1 LYQQTQDGS
10 LKPYSSWV
18 DYGQGLKHVD
28 SVVNFMA
35 AYGKHPTILN
45 APTIPEKRAAAQLL
59 YDNDALNTNTPADV
73 YEFIN
78 STGAWAD
85 VDGTSKT
92 GVDDIDLWVGGLA
105 ESQNLFGGLL
115 GSTFNYVFEQQ
126 LTDLQDGDRLYYLS
140 RTSGLNLRT
149 ALEGNS
155 FAELVMRNTTAHSLK
170 ADVFSVA
177 DCEFDLANL
186 QGTGN
191 TVADDPTSECNES
204 KRLLR
209 MADGTIRYR
218 QTNSED
224 PPGLNAQSTYNGTP
238 GTDRMWGG
246 IDNDTFWGNDG
257 ADVIEGSDG
266 ADHALGG
273 DGNDVITDSAGD
285 DIHKGGD
292 GNDAIDTGP
301 GLDVVM
307 SGNGK
312 DFTNGGLNAN
322 QTFAGEGDDFVIA
335 GSGADTVFGGGGD
348 DWQEGGNGNDLLQG
362 DSGAP
367 FFDDINKPGHDI
379 LIGGSNEDDYDAE
392 GGDDIMVAGPGIERN
407 HGARGFDWTTH
418 AREPSP
424 GDSDLTIHI
433 AAGPG
438 QLADRFL
445 MTEALS
451 GWDKNDILRGDDWIP
466 FEQDVELH
474 APWGSNAL
482 TNEGI
487 DRIAGLGQL
496 LEGNTEC
503 KTDPQTPGDEGEGGP
518 PASGTPIT
526 ICGFGKGNILL
537 GGGGSDLIQGRG
549 ADDVIDGDAWVNHR
563 LSVRTNP
570 DDPATETRT
579 ANQMSELSPL
589 VFNRTIDPGNIV
601 AVREIKYDGPMGI
614 DTAVYSGARADYDI
628 DNTGTTLKITH
639 ARNIPACCADQ
650 NNLLKGDGTDTL
662 TRIER
667 LQFSDQLVEVASIP
681 TNSSPTGTVTLSST
695 TPIEDQQLTAT
706 RAFNDPDGVNAA
718 TIVFTWQAQIAGVWT
733 PVGTGST
740 FTPSDNVVG
749 SPLRVVATFTD
760 GDGVIESVTSAPTA
774 NVANINDAPTGAPSV
789 LDLTPQE
796 GVPLSATT
804 SLIADA
810 DALPATLNLRWQV
823 STTPTGNT
831 FVTIAGATNTTFTPV
846 QTQVN
851 RRLRVVVTYT
861 DAHGTAE
868 TLTSAPTGV
877 VGDLFIG
884 TAGADTWIG
893 TPGDD
898 RAFARAGDDLLNSG
912 EGNDLLIGESGNDTI
927 NAGGGNDSIQDNGT
941 VAGFDAITGGAGTD
955 RVVATA
961 ANTVIGLASLAT
973 VEEVSAEPIVGSGP
987 FAGVVIR
994 GSEVANTLTFSAVT
1008 LTGIVNIDGFGGNDT
1023 ITGNTSSNSLNGGV
1037 GNDSINAGVGNDRVT
1052 GDAGNDAITPGPG
1065 NDLVRYRPG
1074 AFGADTVIGFDA
1086 NPVGGQ
1092 DLIDVSDRG
1101 ITATT
1106 FASSVTIVPI
1116 AGGHTRVTIGTGN
1129 TITLNGVL
1137 SGTVNRTD
1145 FVLRP

>member
-1 LYQQTQDGS
+1 
-10 LKPYSSWV
+10 
-18 DYGQGLKHVD
+18 
-28 SVVNFMA
+28 
-35 AYGKHPTILN
+35 
-45 APTIPEKRAAAQLL
+45 
-59 YDNDALNTNTPADV
+59 
-73 YEFIN
+73 
-78 STGAWAD
+78 
-85 VDGTSKT
+85 
-92 GVDDIDLWVGGLA
+92 
-105 ESQNLFGGLL
+105 
-115 GSTFNYVFEQQ
+115 
-126 LTDLQDGDRLYYLS
+126 
-140 RTSGLNLRT
+140 
-149 ALEGNS
+149 
-155 FAELVMRNTTAHSLK
+155 
-170 ADVFSVA
+170 
-177 DCEFDLANL
+177 
-186 QGTGN
+186 
-191 TVADDPTSECNES
+191 
-204 KRLLR
+204 
-209 MADGTIRYR
+209 
-218 QTNSED
+218 
-224 PPGLNAQSTYNGTP
+224 
-238 GTDRMWGG
+238 
-246 IDNDTFWGNDG
+246 
-257 ADVIEGSDG
+257 
-266 ADHALGG
+266 
-273 DGNDVITDSAGD
+273 
-285 DIHKGGD
+285 
-292 GNDAIDTGP
+292 
-301 GLDVVM
+301 
-307 SGNGK
+307 
-312 DFTNGGLNAN
+312 
-322 QTFAGEGDDFVIA
+322 
-335 GSGADTVFGGGGD
+335 
-348 DWQEGGNGNDLLQG
+348 
-362 DSGAP
+362 
-367 FFDDINKPGHDI
+367 
-379 LIGGSNEDDYDAE
+379 
-392 GGDDIMVAGPGIERN
+392 
-407 HGARGFDWTTH
+407 
-418 AREPSP
+418 
-424 GDSDLTIHI
+424 
-433 AAGPG
+433 
-438 QLADRFL
+438 
-445 MTEALS
+445 
-451 GWDKNDILRGDDWIP
+451 
-466 FEQDVELH
+466 
-474 APWGSNAL
+474 
-482 TNEGI
+482 
-487 DRIAGLGQL
+487 
-496 LEGNTEC
+496 
-503 KTDPQTPGDEGEGGP
+503 
-518 PASGTPIT
+518 
-526 ICGFGKGNILL
+526 
-537 GGGGSDLIQGRG
+537 
-549 ADDVIDGDAWVNHR
+549 
-563 LSVRTNP
+563 
-570 DDPATETRT
+570 
-579 ANQMSELSPL
+579 MSELAPD

-601 AVREIKYDGPMGI
+601 AVREIKYEGPTGV

-662 TRIER
+662 RRIER

-681 TNSSPTGTVTLSST
+681 TNGPPTGTVTLSST
-695 TPIEDQQLTAT
+695 TPIEDQQVTAT
-706 RAFNDPDGVNAA
+706 RTFTDPDGVNAA

-810 DALPATLNLRWQV
+810 DGLPATLNLRWQV

-831 FVTIAGATNTTFTPV
+831 FVNIAGATNTTFTPV

-912 EGNDLLIGESGNDTI
+912 EGNDLLIGEGGNDTI

-973 VEEVSAEPIVGSGP
+973 VEEVSAEAIVGSSP

-1129 TITLNGVL
+1129 TITLSGVL